1 MHGLRNMFYFER
13 KKAFMQYFYCISSW
27 VFVCR
32 NVHFFLC
39 RFLNCFFE
47 KALGNFFVT
56 KCSILDVAG
65 ILDPPQYA
73 PTWIAYT
80 NNLIQVLDER

>member
-1 MHGLRNMFYFER
+1 MHGLHNMFYFGR
-13 KKAFMQYFYCISSW
+13 KKQSHS
-27 VFVCR
+27 VFTVFLCGYLSAATFI
-32 NVHFFLC
+32 FFLC
-39 RFLNCFFE
+39 RFLNCFFY
-47 KALGNFFVT
+47 KTLANFFVT
-56 KCSILDVAG
+56 KCSILDVTG

>member
-1 MHGLRNMFYFER
+1 MVYITCFTLKEKKHSCSIFTVFLYGYLSAAMF
-13 KKAFMQYFYCISSW
+13 I
-27 VFVCR
+27 
-32 NVHFFLC
+32 FFFAD
-39 RFLNCFFE
+39 FLTVFFE

-73 PTWIAYT
+73 PTWITYT
-80 NNLIQVLDER
+80 NNLIQVLDKR